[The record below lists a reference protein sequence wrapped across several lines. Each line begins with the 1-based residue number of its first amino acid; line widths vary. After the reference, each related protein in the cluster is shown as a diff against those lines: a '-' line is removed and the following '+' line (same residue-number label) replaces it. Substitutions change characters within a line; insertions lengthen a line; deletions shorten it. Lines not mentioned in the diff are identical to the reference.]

1 MAKRKYSKKR
11 TKAVEYAIRKSPK
24 WVVVLCFI
32 LIVAIGLGYFAYN
45 KYFKEKIPP
54 KGAISFH
61 FMMLGNGA
69 SGDSIYVK
77 AGENDILIDAGS
89 QVGSIPTI
97 QNYLNKYVTD
107 NTLEY
112 VIVTHA
118 HADHYA
124 GFTKRNGSLFDL
136 YQCETIIDFPLT
148 NQTGQMYQ
156 NYVAERTDEIKN
168 GATHYTALQCYREQ
182 DGAKRV
188 YDLSGDGNVT
198 MEILYN
204 YYYEHTFSE
213 DENNYSVCVQFSHGS
228 ENKFLLTG
236 DLEAIGEDSLIKYN
250 DLSKVKL
257 YKAGHHGS
265 NTSSSKDFLEV
276 IQPEICVV
284 SCAIGDSYD
293 FPKQY
298 FIDRIAPYTSQIYV
312 TTMAN
317 SDYTNGAKYTE
328 MNGDVVVISDAENGV
343 YAECSNNDTLLKDTD
358 WFKENRV
365 CPTAWR

>member
-1 MAKRKYSKKR
+1 MATR
-11 TKAVEYAIRKSPK
+11 RKSNK
-24 WVVVLCFI
+24 KVSVTMAIIFI
-32 LIVAIGLGYFAYN
+32 ILAVAGYFVYN
-45 KYFKEKIPP
+45 KFFKKEEPFTP
-54 KGAISFH
+54 AKGAISFH
-61 FMMLGNGA
+61 FMTLGNGA
-69 SGDSIYVK
+69 SGDSVYVK

-136 YQCETIIDFPLT
+136 YECETIIDFPLT
-148 NQTGQMYQ
+148 NQTGPMYQ
-156 NYVAERTDEIKN
+156 NYVAERADEIKN

-204 YYYEHTFSE
+204 YYYEHTFSD

-228 ENKFLLTG
+228 ENKFLFTG
-236 DLEAIGEDSLIKYN
+236 DLEAIGEETLIKYN

-276 IQPEICVV
+276 IQPEICVI

-317 SDYTNGAKYTE
+317 SDYTNGAKYTD
-328 MNGDVVVISDAENGV
+328 MNGNVVVISSETGV
-343 YAECSNNDTLLKDTD
+343 TVECSGSDTILKESE
-358 WFKENRV
+358 WFIENRTW
-365 CPTAWR
+365 PANGK